1 LAAFW
6 FLKNGRDLSPRKKGF
21 DFAQWNEVSKM
32 TIVAAAIKVDD
43 QVFSVP
49 APGRH
54 ADVRLKAMNDGS
66 VAVLMFRAVYGFF
79 TDEGVF
85 LNRQQALDHTIRV
98 GQPLLCRTPH
108 ALGLYSED
116 LW

>member
-1 LAAFW
+1 
-6 FLKNGRDLSPRKKGF
+6 
-21 DFAQWNEVSKM
+21 M

-49 APGRH
+49 APGHH
-54 ADVRLKAMNDGS
+54 ANVRIEALKNGS
-66 VAVLMFRAVYGFF
+66 TAVLMFRAVYGFL

-85 LNRQQALDHTIRV
+85 LNRKQAIDHALRV
-98 GQPLLCRTPH
+98 GQPLKCRTPH

>member
-1 LAAFW
+1 
-6 FLKNGRDLSPRKKGF
+6 
-21 DFAQWNEVSKM
+21 M

-54 ADVRLKAMNDGS
+54 ADVRREALKNGS
-66 VAVLMFRAVYGFF
+66 ADVLMFRAVYGFL
-79 TDEGVF
+79 TAEGAF
-85 LNRQQALDHTIRV
+85 LDRKNALDHALRV
-98 GQPLLCRTPH
+98 GQPLKCLTPH

>member
-1 LAAFW
+1 
-6 FLKNGRDLSPRKKGF
+6 
-21 DFAQWNEVSKM
+21 M

-66 VAVLMFRAVYGFF
+66 VAVLMFRAVYGFL
-79 TDEGVF
+79 TDTGVF
-85 LNRQQALDHTIRV
+85 LNRQQALDHTIRAD
-98 GQPLLCRTPH
+98 QPMLCRTPH

>member
-1 LAAFW
+1 
-6 FLKNGRDLSPRKKGF
+6 
-21 DFAQWNEVSKM
+21 M
-32 TIVAAAIKVDD
+32 TIVAVAIKVDD

-54 ADVRLKAMNDGS
+54 ADVRREALKNGS
-66 VAVLMFRAVYGFF
+66 VAVLMFRAVYGFL

-85 LNRQQALDHTIRV
+85 LDRSAALLHVQRV
-98 GQPLLCRTPH
+98 GQLLVRVPN

>member
-1 LAAFW
+1 
-6 FLKNGRDLSPRKKGF
+6 
-21 DFAQWNEVSKM
+21 M

-54 ADVRLKAMNDGS
+54 ADVRREALKNGS
-66 VAVLMFRAVYGFF
+66 AAVLMFRAVYGFL
-79 TDEGVF
+79 TDTGVF
-85 LNRQQALDHTIRV
+85 LNRQQALYHTIRV
-98 GQPLLCRTPH
+98 DQPLLCRTPH

-116 LW
+116 LR